1 METTAANH
9 NPDEAPIEEHPLQ
22 PFLPR
27 GARLLMLGSFPPPKK
42 RWSMDFYY
50 PNLQND
56 MWRIV
61 GHLFF
66 SDRAHFLQPGG
77 KAFDRER
84 IARFLEKRGIALYDA
99 ARRVRR
105 LQGNASDQHLQIV
118 EPADLHALL
127 RRIPDCQAMATTG
140 GKSMQTILNCFGLRD
155 EPPIGGFVSFNLP
168 EGRPMRLFR
177 MPSTSRAY
185 PLPLEKKAE
194 AYRTLFRSCGLL
206 PE

>member
-1 METTAANH
+1 MTPPTSVPAS
-9 NPDEAPIEEHPLQ
+9 EAPIEVHPLP
-22 PFLPR
+22 PFLPA
-27 GARLLMLGSFPPPKK
+27 GARLLMLGSFPPPRK
-42 RWSMDFYY
+42 RWSMEFYY

-61 GHLFF
+61 GHIFF
-66 SDRAHFLQPGG
+66 ADRNHFLLPGG

-84 IARFLEKRGIALYDA
+84 IARFLDERGIALYDA
-99 ARRVRR
+99 AYRVRR

-127 RRIPDCQAMATTG
+127 RRIPHCQAIATTG
-140 GKSMQTILNCFGLRD
+140 GKSMQTILRCFALDR
-155 EPPIGGFVSFNLP
+155 EPPIGQYVSFSLTD
-168 EGRPMRLFR
+168 GRAMRLFR

-185 PLPLEKKAE
+185 PLPLEQKAE

-206 PE
+206 T